1 MEVKRTKETDRV
13 SCGDGKY
20 TVVFYDDGFATALRY
35 GEPWPAYRGDGC
47 NNLEQALA
55 RDLIAER
62 VRVADLEEQLA
73 QYKRYGK
80 KSK

>member
-1 MEVKRTKETDRV
+1 MIEFKRTKETDRV

-20 TVVFYDDGFATALRY
+20 TVIFYDDGRVTALRR
-35 GEPWPAYRGDGC
+35 GEPWVP
-47 NNLEQALA
+47 NVSNLALALA
-55 RDLIAER
+55 RDLITERER
-62 VRVADLEEQLA
+62 VAALEQELA